1 MGTTVEKVSLT
12 SWVDRDQRERLQELA
27 IRGDRSLSA
36 EVRRAVVE
44 HIERADHDPEETRA

>member
-1 MGTTVEKVSLT
+1 MDATVEKVSLT

-44 HIERADHDPEETRA
+44 HLERANPNPEEHTK

>member
-1 MGTTVEKVSLT
+1 MDATVEKVSVT

-44 HIERADHDPEETRA
+44 HLERMEKRKQRRAS